1 MIDEYAIIEKS
12 RNVVMMQC
20 LNLNERELKILD
32 IYLSRI
38 DPRDTSTREV
48 TFTKSEFEEL
58 LGIDRIRTEKLKLCT
73 KHLIENTVYIEL
85 PDGGYD
91 FYNLFSSAKTRVEK
105 RSENDKVGQ
114 VIIKLNINQE
124 LDPVFFNI
132 KNLGYIRY
140 RLKYVIELKYKYDI
154 KLYLLFKL
162 HEYNK
167 PYIFKISFSELKKE
181 IECTK
186 KSYNEYKA
194 FNQFV
199 LKPSVQRINDFTD
212 INVTY
217 RKSRKDED
225 ILFTISRKTK
235 DKLKAMKKKNEL
247 EKLEQKAKEEP
258 QQTEQPT
265 EEPVKESVELDNKY
279 NIPLD
284 VLQDEDYD
292 LDLLET
298 KVRQA
303 IPSADENKMQ
313 EIFQVVN
320 IKYNPQKAQAP
331 FLYYLGILKKTLIE
345 RTELGKQDKI
355 EKAKKNA
362 FHNFDER
369 DYDYDSLLH
378 ELNGLG

>member
-1 MIDEYAIIEKS
+1 
-12 RNVVMMQC
+12 
-20 LNLNERELKILD
+20 
-32 IYLSRI
+32 
-38 DPRDTSTREV
+38 V

-162 HEYNK
+162 HEYKK
-167 PYIFKISFSELKKE
+167 PYVFKIQFLELKKE
-181 IECTK
+181 IECNN
-186 KSYNEYKA
+186 KSYRDYA
-194 FNQFV
+194 IFNRAV
-199 LKPSVQRINDFTD
+199 LKPSIQRINNFTD

-235 DKLKAMKKKNEL
+235 DELKAMKKKDQL
-247 EKLEQKAKEEP
+247 EQLEQKVKKVKEEP
-258 QQTEQPT
+258 QQLEQSTEAPQPT
-265 EEPVKESVELDNKY
+265 EEPVKESVGLDNKY
-279 NIPLD
+279 NLPLD

-320 IKYNPQKAQAP
+320 IKYNPKNAKAP
-331 FLYYLGILKKTLIE
+331 FLYYLGILKKTLLE

-355 EKAKKNA
+355 EQAKKNK
-362 FHNFDER
+362 FHNFDQR
-369 DYDYDSLLH
+369 DYDYDALLH